1 MLNFIYR
8 QAIRYC
14 LWVKSYNELQGNI
27 DTHFEIRTLPRQA
40 HTVKLFA
47 FGIG

>member
-14 LWVKSYNELQGNI
+14 LWVKPYYNELHEN
-27 DTHFEIRTLPRQA
+27 THAVWEEERDPGEHFL
-40 HTVKLFA
+40 
-47 FGIG
+47 